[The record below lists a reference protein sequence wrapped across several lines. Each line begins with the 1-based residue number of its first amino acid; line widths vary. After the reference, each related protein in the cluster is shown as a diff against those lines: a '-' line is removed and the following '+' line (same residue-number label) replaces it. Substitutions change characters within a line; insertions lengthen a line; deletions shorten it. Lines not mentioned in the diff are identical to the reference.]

1 MFGKWIKTPT
11 WGPVWLNPVKVMMVV
26 GVAVLIYLSID
37 APTDENYLWGII
49 GISSLLGAVLVLPIG
64 GADMPVV
71 VSLLNSLSGIAAA
84 FTGFIIGNS
93 VLIVAGS
100 LVGASGLIL
109 TFIMCIPFKI
119 NISRNYEWLV
129 FPA

>member
-1 MFGKWIKTPT
+1 M
-11 WGPVWLNPVKVMMVV
+11 LNPVKALLFISVL
-26 GVAVLIYLSID
+26 ALIYMSIED
-37 APTDENYLWGII
+37 PTNTTYIWAII
-49 GISSLLGAVLVLPIG
+49 GISCVLGIILVLPIG

-84 FTGFIIGNS
+84 FTGFIINNS

-109 TFIMCIPFKI
+109 TFIMCKAMNRQLVDVLFKSFEVARSK
-119 NISRNYEWLV
+119 N
-129 FPA
+129 

>member
-1 MFGKWIKTPT
+1 
-11 WGPVWLNPVKVMMVV
+11 
-26 GVAVLIYLSID
+26 
-37 APTDENYLWGII
+37 
-49 GISSLLGAVLVLPIG
+49 
-64 GADMPVV
+64 MPVV

-109 TFIMCIPFKI
+109 TFIIK
-119 NISRNYEWLV
+119 R
-129 FPA
+129 

>member
-1 MFGKWIKTPT
+1 MAQPCQDGSASERSCH
-11 WGPVWLNPVKVMMVV
+11 V
-26 GVAVLIYLSID
+26 LSIEE
-37 APTDENYLWGII
+37 PTNETYLWGII
-49 GISSLLGAVLVLPIG
+49 GISCVLGIVLVLPIG

-93 VLIVAGS
+93 VLIIAGS

-109 TFIMCIPFKI
+109 TSVSYTHLTLPTT
-119 NISRNYEWLV
+119 
-129 FPA
+129 